1 MYDVSAYREEHP
13 GGAQLLI
20 DVGGID
26 ATEAFE
32 DVGHSDDARDLLDPL
47 LIGEL
52 SKEVECLAIAIN
64 VHRDC

>member
-26 ATEAFE
+26 ATQAFE
-32 DVGHSDDARDLLDPL
+32 DVGHSDDARDLLEPL

-52 SKEVECLAIAIN
+52 RAEVGRLGTATN
-64 VHRDC
+64 VRRDC